1 MDHRL
6 HHQWN
11 TFLLQRLAGSIPCY
25 CHYQVCNLMK
35 NPSWLQGLE
44 CWKFL
49 VIITS
54 EMIPRRESFECV
66 VKYYQISHGSCQEK
80 FENVTTNDID
90 GILQS
95 QCPQVTS
102 QMNSTGHCTP
112 ISRNEKTYWAVIL
125 FIGILLPIFVT
136 MCAYTFLFRE
146 VKTVRRAVSSFD
158 KASIMRK
165 SAISSAKGILHNQ
178 ATSSD
183 HSQGAF

>member
-1 MDHRL
+1 
-6 HHQWN
+6 
-11 TFLLQRLAGSIPCY
+11 
-25 CHYQVCNLMK
+25 
-35 NPSWLQGLE
+35 
-44 CWKFL
+44 
-49 VIITS
+49 
-54 EMIPRRESFECV
+54 MISRAENFECV
-66 VKYYQISHGSCQEK
+66 VKYHQISHVSCQEK
-80 FENVTTNDID
+80 FENVTTNAID

-158 KASIMRK
+158 RASIMRK
-165 SAISSAKGILHNQ
+165 SAISSAKGIPLNQ
-178 ATSSD
+178 ATASGYSL
-183 HSQGAF
+183 GFLKTGFLTRFFTKT